1 MMISKGSLYTVLN
14 GVAQLVNAIST
25 LIINKVV
32 VITLGPSALLFV
44 GNLKSVLSI
53 LQQISGAGIYEGAVK
68 YITGEYK
75 DRPTFILQASLSL
88 MLIGLLISVA
98 LYFTFSDHL
107 YTLLQLSENE
117 SNLHP
122 WLVSGLLLSLI
133 CFVLH
138 TLMQSF
144 FHGFKSY
151 QIIVRSTL
159 ISSLLTLGLSITL
172 IYYFNTLGLILS
184 VFIPSVSL
192 LLTYLFHF
200 RTTFSFGR
208 VLFGTPFRF
217 HIFKPILSFTFMSAV
232 ATMVF
237 PSVLIVIRSLLVE
250 HVGVQLASYWEGY
263 SRLSLFISSLAISSI
278 SLYYLPKLVEAN
290 TGQGLLRV
298 VFWGVKF
305 LTIFALPALIIILF
319 LGGYVIPLLYSS
331 SFLETKFL
339 LKWELLGTFLKLLS
353 FSVSFI
359 MIAKKLTTVFVMSEL
374 ISGLLFLG
382 LSMFF
387 IDKYGVVGASIA
399 FAGTYFIYLL
409 WSIIY
414 FGSRFKFFEKD

>member
-1 MMISKGSLYTVLN
+1 MISKGSLYTVLN
-14 GVAQLVNAIST
+14 GVAQLVKAIST
-25 LIINKVV
+25 LVINKAV
-32 VITLGPSALLFV
+32 VIFLGPSALLFV

-88 MLIGLLISVA
+88 MFIGFLISIA
-98 LYFTFSDHL
+98 LYFVFSDQL
-107 YTLLQLSENE
+107 YALLQLSENE

-122 WLVSGLLLSLI
+122 WLVCGLLLSLL

-144 FHGFKSY
+144 FHGLKSY
-151 QIIVRSTL
+151 KIIVRSTL
-159 ISSLLTLGLSITL
+159 ISSLLTLGLSIPS
-172 IYYFNTLGLILS
+172 IYYFNTLGLMVS
-184 VFIPSVSL
+184 VFIPSLSL

-200 RTTFSFGR
+200 RSALSFGQM
-208 VLFGTPFRF
+208 LFGTPFRF
-217 HIFKPILSFTFMSAV
+217 HIFKPILSFTIMSAV
-232 ATMVF
+232 AAMVF

-263 SRLSLFISSLAISSI
+263 SRLSLFISGLAISSI

-290 TGQGLLRV
+290 TGQGLFKV
-298 VFWGVKF
+298 VLWGVKF
-305 LTIFALPALIIILF
+305 LAIVALPALIIMLL
-319 LGGYVIPLLYSS
+319 LGSYIIPLLYSS
-331 SFLETKFL
+331 SFLETIFL

-359 MIAKKLTTVFVMSEL
+359 MIAKKLTTVFIMSEL
-374 ISGLLFLG
+374 ISGLLFFG

-387 IDKYGVVGASIA
+387 IHKFGVVGASIA

>member
-1 MMISKGSLYTVLN
+1 MISKGSLYTVLN
-14 GVAQLVNAIST
+14 GVAQLVKAIST
-25 LIINKVV
+25 LVINKVV
-32 VITLGPSALLFV
+32 VITLGSSALLFV

-88 MLIGLLISVA
+88 MLIGFLISIA
-98 LYFTFSDHL
+98 LYFVFSDQL
-107 YTLLQLSENE
+107 YALLQLGENE

-122 WLVSGLLLSLI
+122 WLACGLVLSLL

-144 FHGFKSY
+144 FHGLKSY
-151 QIIVRSTL
+151 KIIVRSTL
-159 ISSLLTLGLSITL
+159 ISSLFTLGLSIPL
-172 IYYFNTLGLILS
+172 IYYFNTLGLMVS

-200 RTTFSFGR
+200 RSSLSFGR

-217 HIFKPILSFTFMSAV
+217 QIFKPILSFTMMSAV
-232 ATMVF
+232 AAMVF

-250 HVGVQLASYWEGY
+250 HVGIQLASYWEGY

-290 TGQGLLRV
+290 TGQGLFKV
-298 VFWGVKF
+298 VLWMVKF
-305 LTIFALPALIIILF
+305 LAIVAMPALIIILL
-319 LGGYVIPLLYSS
+319 LGSYIIPLLYSS
-331 SFLETKFL
+331 SFLETIFL

-359 MIAKKLTTVFVMSEL
+359 MIAKKLTTVFVISEL

-414 FGSRFKFFEKD
+414 FGNRFKFFEKD

>member
-1 MMISKGSLYTVLN
+1 
-14 GVAQLVNAIST
+14 
-25 LIINKVV
+25 
-32 VITLGPSALLFV
+32 
-44 GNLKSVLSI
+44 KSVLSI
-53 LQQISGAGIYEGAVK
+53 LQQISGAGIYEGTVK

-88 MLIGLLISVA
+88 MLIGILISIA
-98 LYFTFSDHL
+98 LYFAFSDQL
-107 YTLLQLSENE
+107 YALLQLSENE

-122 WLVSGLLLSLI
+122 WLICGLLLSLL

-144 FHGFKSY
+144 FHGLKLY

-159 ISSLLTLGLSITL
+159 ISSLLTLGLSIPL
-172 IYYFNTLGLILS
+172 IYYFNTLGLMVS

-200 RTTFSFGR
+200 RSTLSFGWM
-208 VLFGTPFRF
+208 LFGTPFRF
-217 HIFKPILSFTFMSAV
+217 HIFKPILSFTVMSAV
-232 ATMVF
+232 AAMVF

-290 TGQGLLRV
+290 TGQGLFKV
-298 VFWGVKF
+298 VLWGVKF
-305 LTIFALPALIIILF
+305 LAIVALPALIIMLL
-319 LGGYVIPLLYSS
+319 LGSYIIPLLYSS
-331 SFLETKFL
+331 SFLETIFL

-399 FAGTYFIYLL
+399 YTGTYFLYLL

>member
-1 MMISKGSLYTVLN
+1 MISKGSLYTVLN

>member
-1 MMISKGSLYTVLN
+1 MISKGTFYTVLN
-14 GVAQLVNAIST
+14 GIVQFVKAISS
-25 LIINKVV
+25 LIISKVIV
-32 VITLGPSALLFV
+32 VLLDSPALLFV
-44 GNLKSVLSI
+44 GNLKSVLTI

-68 YITGEYK
+68 YLTAEYK
-75 DRPTFILQASLSL
+75 DRPTIILQASLSL
-88 MLIGLLISVA
+88 MLIGFLISIA
-98 LYFTFSDHL
+98 LYFAFSDQL
-107 YTLLQLSENE
+107 YNLLQLSENE
-117 SNLHP
+117 SNLNP
-122 WLVSGLLLSLI
+122 WLVCGLLLSLI
-133 CFVLH
+133 SFVLH

-144 FHGFKSY
+144 FHGLKSY

-159 ISSLLTLGLSITL
+159 ISSLLTLCLSITL

-200 RTTFSFGR
+200 RSTLSFGR
-208 VLFGTPFRF
+208 VLFGTPFRL
-217 HIFKPILSFTFMSAV
+217 HIFKPILSFTVMSAV
-232 ATMVF
+232 AAMVF
-237 PSVLIVIRSLLVE
+237 PTVLIVIRSLLIE

-290 TGQGLLRV
+290 TGQGLFKV
-298 VFWGVKF
+298 VLWGVKF
-305 LTIFALPALIIILF
+305 LAIVALPVLIITLLF
-319 LGGYVIPLLYSS
+319 GNYVITLLYSS
-331 SFLETKFL
+331 SFLDTIFL
-339 LKWELLGTFLKLLS
+339 LKWELLGTYLKLLS

-399 FAGTYFIYLL
+399 FAGTYFFYLL

-414 FGSRFKFFEKD
+414 FGSRFRFFEKD

>member
-1 MMISKGSLYTVLN
+1 MISKGSLYTVLN
-14 GVAQLVNAIST
+14 GVAQLVKAIST
-25 LIINKVV
+25 LVVNKII
-32 VITLGPSALLFV
+32 VITMGPSALLFV

-68 YITGEYK
+68 YISGEYK
-75 DRPTFILQASLSL
+75 DRPAFILQTCLSL
-88 MLIGLLISVA
+88 MLIGLLISIA
-98 LYFTFSDHL
+98 FYFVFSDQL
-107 YTLLQLSENE
+107 YTLLQLGENE
-117 SNLHP
+117 SSLYP
-122 WLVSGLLLSLI
+122 WLVYGLLLSLL
-133 CFVLH
+133 CFVLQ

-144 FHGFKSY
+144 FHGSKSY

-159 ISSLLTLGLSITL
+159 ISSLLTIVLSITF

-184 VFIPSVSL
+184 VFIPSLSL

-200 RTTFSFGR
+200 HSSLSFCR
-208 VLFGTPFRF
+208 VLFSTPFRY
-217 HIFKPILSFTFMSAV
+217 HIFNPILSFTLMSAV
-232 ATMVF
+232 AAMVF

-263 SRLSLFISSLAISSI
+263 SRLSIFISSLAISSI

-290 TGQGLLRV
+290 NGQDLLKV
-298 VFWGVKF
+298 VLWGFKF
-305 LTIFALPALIIILF
+305 LVIVAMPALLGILL
-319 LGGYVIPLLYSS
+319 LGSYIIPLLYSS
-331 SFLETKFL
+331 SFLETIFL

-359 MIAKKLTTVFVMSEL
+359 MIAKKLTTVFVVSEL

-387 IDKYGVVGASIA
+387 IDIYGVVGASIA
-399 FAGTYFIYLL
+399 FAGTYFFYLL

-414 FGSRFKFFEKD
+414 FGSRFRFFEKD